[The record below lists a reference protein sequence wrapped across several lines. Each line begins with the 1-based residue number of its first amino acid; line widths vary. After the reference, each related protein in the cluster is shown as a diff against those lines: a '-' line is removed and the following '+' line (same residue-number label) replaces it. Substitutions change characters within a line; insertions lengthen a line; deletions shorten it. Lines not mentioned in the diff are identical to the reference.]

1 MEIFSLGKSEKYFK
15 LKSFFQYNCLF
26 FRIICSELL
35 RTFTKETFLFEI
47 FFHFSPIKTFPFGL
61 FLMRHISVFQVN
73 EPKSMTFFIT
83 SESFAL
89 AVMRIY
95 YSRRF
100 LDLVFILFWVVCAVH
115 THIYTIYTNSNKLNS
130 ISSSDI
136 QRMQQYFTMTKKHTQ
151 KKNFYFFTEA
161 HIL

>member
-1 MEIFSLGKSEKYFK
+1 MIRKRKFLGGNGFSG
-15 LKSFFQYNCLF
+15 
-26 FRIICSELL
+26 ELHRKIRL
-35 RTFTKETFLFEI
+35 SKK
-47 FFHFSPIKTFPFGL
+47 HD
-61 FLMRHISVFQVN
+61 
-73 EPKSMTFFIT
+73 
-83 SESFAL
+83 
-89 AVMRIY
+89 MRIY